1 MVRRL
6 DRQPDDAVSD
16 LLRAVQVRSTV
27 YCVSDL
33 SAPWGFE
40 VEDSTAA
47 KFHLVLEGSCVLT
60 LTSGEQVWL
69 EFRAQRSANAA
80 GAVSVDQLDR
90 CIALFARNLQFMLH
104 TQARL
109 LHVRHAFFQ
118 VYHFHKSRFSRHARK
133 HTADYGDSAA
143 WKWHLAVAV
152 RWLLSRTAAE
162 QIPRIRQRSCWMR
175 LERGLGSE

>member
-1 MVRRL
+1 M
-6 DRQPDDAVSD
+6 
-16 LLRAVQVRSTV
+16 
-27 YCVSDL
+27 
-33 SAPWGFE
+33 
-40 VEDSTAA
+40 
-47 KFHLVLEGSCVLT
+47 
-60 LTSGEQVWL
+60 

-152 RWLLSRTAAE
+152 RWSLSRRAAE
-162 QIPRIRQRSCWMR
+162 QIPRLRQRSCWMR
-175 LERGLGSE
+175 LERGARLGMTPEVAMAGHEAGRYHGCEQVLTHLYRPTRRSQIIYHDRLL